1 MIGLSKTNAI
11 AVIFFFCSFLFPD
24 IYLHP
29 KFAAFQISDFLLPI
43 LGYVVWKKRDKLLVK
58 PYLLFL
64 ASFSVVVVASMAFNR
79 RFVHVSD
86 YFEIYKFVKFGI
98 IIAFYSLIPFD
109 GWKKIIIPTGVVLVG
124 VNLLHF
130 FEVGSLNTFI
140 QKYYSGAL
148 NLEYFG
154 KNSLYQLSSKRMV
167 GIMGNPNTNSI
178 LFAVFSFY
186 FFRLTWQWKNMLLF
200 FLFLTSTFMCQSRT
214 TLIAITV
221 IFSFLLIRYVRNL
234 SKTYL
239 LYFVTGVLVS
249 YFIAW
254 FLCSRCFEFPIYGNS
269 MINGA
274 ALESQ
279 SAMGRLEAWKFL
291 GEMIREKPLL
301 GHGPNKTFFYENNIY
316 SENEYVLYVWRY
328 GVVGL
333 FFYVSLYLFPLRIL
347 NSARAKRKSFLFLT
361 MCILLFLVSAITNN
375 PFSDR
380 FLMISFAIVLGTTFQ
395 LSSTKNEPHNE
406 Y

>member
-1 MIGLSKTNAI
+1 MIGLSKTKAI